1 MIRRREF
8 IALLGGGA
16 VWPFAA
22 RAQQA
27 EPVRRVGAL
36 LAGAKDDPRVQSAI
50 AAFRERLT
58 MLGWVEGDNLRVDYR
73 FTGGDPD
80 RTAAYA
86 EELVNLRPDV
96 ILAVGG
102 PSARAVQQRT
112 PVIPIV
118 SIVGDPA
125 ATGLVDNIARP
136 GGNMTGF
143 ASNFGSLGGKWL
155 ELFKEAVPGLTGSH
169 MPFRQLNRV
178 RLKLPSMRQ
187 RPDSE

>member
-1 MIRRREF
+1 MSILLARREF
-8 IALLGGGA
+8 IAGLGGA
-16 VWPFAA
+16 VAWPLAA
-22 RAQQA
+22 RAQQT

-58 MLGWVEGDNLRVDYR
+58 MLGWVERGNLRMDYR

-112 PVIPIV
+112 SVIPTV

-125 ATGLVDNIARP
+125 ATPLLPRRTAGCWRLGLSAPLILMRLSGSRCFTACP
-136 GGNMTGF
+136 GWSGAPRSSQR
-143 ASNFGSLGGKWL
+143 AS
-155 ELFKEAVPGLTGSH
+155 
-169 MPFRQLNRV
+169 
-178 RLKLPSMRQ
+178 
-187 RPDSE
+187 